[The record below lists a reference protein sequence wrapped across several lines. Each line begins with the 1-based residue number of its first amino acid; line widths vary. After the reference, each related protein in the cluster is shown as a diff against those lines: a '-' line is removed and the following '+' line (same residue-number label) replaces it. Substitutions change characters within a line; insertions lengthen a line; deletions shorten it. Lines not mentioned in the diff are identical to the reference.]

1 MFGFVSWVVFVSS
14 VRGSALSCALPVG
27 RWIVLDRRAPAA
39 PKVRLSQP
47 KRKPVDAWTF
57 VHGKNPIGISDC
69 LLIILGIWR
78 CRSTF
83 KWSKGPSVINL
94 SCPHARPGLITGH
107 GPVAAAD
114 EHEH

>member
-57 VHGKNPIGISDC
+57 VHGQNPIGISDC
-69 LLIILGIWR
+69 LLIIAAHLNGAKDLLS
-78 CRSTF
+78 ST
-83 KWSKGPSVINL
+83 SRAL
-94 SCPHARPGLITGH
+94 M
-107 GPVAAAD
+107 PVPV
-114 EHEH
+114 